1 MPTSDL
7 LEQTTALSSCNE
19 RTINRRG
26 RTMESLVDELK
37 SAALFKRQKEAIN
50 ELEKPLDLTV
60 DLVCFMLNFF
70 KF

>member
-1 MPTSDL
+1 
-7 LEQTTALSSCNE
+7 
-19 RTINRRG
+19 
-26 RTMESLVDELK
+26 MESLVDELK